1 MRPTFTIV
9 WIEDKESVIES
20 QEEKI
25 QAFLDKQGFEMKL
38 LTDNLGNR
46 FEEFLEKEP
55 VDIIITDYNISEDI
69 NGLKI
74 VEIIRGKGIIIDI
87 LFYSVHDVL
96 DGMYEKL
103 GSCGLI
109 VTWDDKDIIEPLK
122 RLILKNIKRYQDMF
136 FLRGFVISKCIDLEL
151 HINKFLEF
159 YFKIPETKSSQFHNF
174 VLENRYNSIV
184 GKQKAIAKI
193 LLTHELKTK
202 KDFEGLTTKLG
213 KVIES
218 RNLLAHCKVQ
228 DDNTLVS
235 MGETTIFDRARIR
248 SILQIIKAVSEQLD
262 KLTDWLKNNT

>member
-103 GSCGLI
+103 GSYGLI

-151 HINKFLEF
+151 HINKFL
-159 YFKIPETKSSQFHNF
+159 
-174 VLENRYNSIV
+174 
-184 GKQKAIAKI
+184 
-193 LLTHELKTK
+193 
-202 KDFEGLTTKLG
+202 
-213 KVIES
+213 
-218 RNLLAHCKVQ
+218 
-228 DDNTLVS
+228 
-235 MGETTIFDRARIR
+235 
-248 SILQIIKAVSEQLD
+248 
-262 KLTDWLKNNT
+262 